1 MNYLY
6 IFIDNSKQGELR
18 SPWTPP
24 FWETHGS
31 RCHYVA
37 SRSVAPP
44 VLSPYDPSYE
54 GAIDE
59 QPEVAP
65 RVTSFGSYT
74 LLLCLTD

>member
-6 IFIDNSKQGELR
+6 IFIDISKQGER
-18 SPWTPP
+18 SSPWTPP

-44 VLSPYDPSYE
+44 VLSPWTPPMRAQSMSN
-54 GAIDE
+54 
-59 QPEVAP
+59 Q
-65 RVTSFGSYT
+65 R
-74 LLLCLTD
+74 LLHV